1 MKVTN
6 ITYKTLQ
13 SDFFIQPLFPLVILM
28 FIHSPIVSK
37 ISILLPECKENK
49 LVLFDVGA
57 LFTTIDEVKI
67 IASFLVILL

>member
-13 SDFFIQPLFPLVILM
+13 PDSFIQPLFPLAILM

>member
-1 MKVTN
+1 MKITN

-13 SDFFIQPLFPLVILM
+13 PDSFIQPLLPFAILM

-49 LVLFDVGA
+49 LVLFVVGA

-67 IASFLVILL
+67 IASFLVIFP